1 MFIKMTTDTGNSVR
15 ADKWLWAARFF
26 KTRSLAMQ
34 AIQGG
39 KVHVNGERVKPARRL
54 VTGDRLTVQK
64 GPYRYAITVERLS
77 LQRRPAE
84 ETRALYSESDES
96 VQERQD
102 LSAELRL
109 QGGHAPGRQ
118 ERRPDKHARRR
129 AREMKR

>member
-1 MFIKMTTDTGNSVR
+1 MTTYTSNSVR

-34 AIQGG
+34 AIHGG
-39 KVHVNGERVKPARRL
+39 KVHINGERVKPARRL

-64 GPYRYAITVERLS
+64 GPYRYAITVARLS
-77 LQRRPAE
+77 PQRRPAE
-84 ETRALYSESDES
+84 EARALYSESDES
-96 VQERQD
+96 VQERHE
-102 LSAELRL
+102 LSMALGL
-109 QGGHAPGRQ
+109 QGHGPDRW